1 MIDFVLLAV
10 IGISTLLG
18 VMRGFVSIIISTLSW
33 LLGGWAAL
41 MFGKSCAAWWSAP
54 AAPGTGHYFAG
65 YLSVFLLVMVSVWG
79 IGLVIRQAVR
89 STSLNGADR
98 MMGGVLGVARGGLI
112 GCVLLLV
119 ASYTPLPREAAWR
132 DSNLRMVLGPGVG
145 WMQAKMPRMPAMP
158 QMPGLDRMPSL
169 EGMPGM
175 KDLPRALPE
184 VNMSQLPGGELGKPG
199 LTGDNG
205 VLGGLLA
212 GRGWPR
218 PLDETPQQTGDPAD
232 VGARSSDPGSSQNN
246 DPALVRPEQ
255 PDPAR
260 KGSPGQARPPSQ

>member
-41 MFGKSCAAWWSAP
+41 MFGKSCAGWWSAP
-54 AAPGTGHYFAG
+54 SAPGTEHFFAG
-65 YLSVFLLVMVSVWG
+65 YLSVFLIVMVSVWG

-89 STSLNGADR
+89 STSFNGADR
-98 MMGGVLGVARGGLI
+98 TLGGALGVVRGALI

-132 DSNLRMVLGPGVG
+132 DSNLRVVLGPGVG

-158 QMPGLDRMPSL
+158 QMPSLDRMPSL
-169 EGMPGM
+169 DGM
-175 KDLPRALPE
+175 KDLPMALPE

-232 VGARSSDPGSSQNN
+232 VGARSGTSGSSQNT
-246 DPALVRPEQ
+246 DPARVRPDQ

-260 KGSPGQARPPSQ
+260 RGSPGQARPPSQ

>member
-18 VMRGFVSIIISTLSW
+18 VMRGFVSIVISTFSW

-41 MFGKSCAAWWSAP
+41 MFGRSAAGWWSAP
-54 AAPGTGHYFAG
+54 SAPGTGHYFAG
-65 YLSVFLLVMVSVWG
+65 YLTVFLLVMVSVWG

-89 STSLNGADR
+89 STSMNSADR
-98 MMGGVLGVARGGLI
+98 LMGGALGLARGGLI
-112 GCVLLLV
+112 GCALLLM
-119 ASYTPLPREAAWR
+119 ASYTPLTREATWR
-132 DSNLRMVLGPGVG
+132 ESNLRAMLQPGVG
-145 WMQAKMPRMPAMP
+145 WMQAKMPRMPDIP
-158 QMPGLDRMPSL
+158 QMPSLD
-169 EGMPGM
+169 GMPGLQG
-175 KDLPRALPE
+175 LPMALPE
-184 VNMSQLPGGELGKPG
+184 VNMAQLPGAELGKPA

-205 VLGGLLA
+205 VLGGLLG

-218 PLDETPQQTGDPAD
+218 PVDETPQPAGDPAD
-232 VGARSSDPGSSQNN
+232 VRAQSATPGSPQNT
-246 DPALVRPEQ
+246 DPALVRPDQ

>member
-18 VMRGFVSIIISTLSW
+18 VMRGFVSIVISTFSW

-41 MFGKSCAAWWSAP
+41 MFGQTAARWWSAP
-54 AAPGTGHYFAG
+54 AAPGTGHFFAG
-65 YLSVFLLVMVSVWG
+65 YLSVFLLVMVSVWA

-98 MMGGVLGVARGGLI
+98 AMGGALGVARGALI
-112 GCVLLLV
+112 GCALLLV

-132 DSNLRMVLGPGVG
+132 DSNLRAMLSPGVN
-145 WMQAKMPRMPAMP
+145 WMQAKMPAMPDMP
-158 QMPGLDRMPSL
+158 QMPNLQQMP
-169 EGMPGM
+169 M
-175 KDLPRALPE
+175 ALPE
-184 VNMSQLPGGELGKPG
+184 VNMAQLPGVELGKPL

-218 PLDETPQQTGDPAD
+218 PLDEAPQQVVDPAD
-232 VGARSSDPGSSQNN
+232 VSASGSHTRSPDNF
-246 DPALVRPEQ
+246 DPALVRPD
-255 PDPAR
+255 PTDPAR